1 MTLIAAIDRR
11 RAIGVDGTLPWH
23 LPDDLKRFKSL
34 TLGKTI
40 LMGRKT
46 AQSIGRALPGRTNLV
61 LTRGATAPY
70 RDMLAVH
77 SLDEAIARAG
87 DGELAVIGGGQVYA
101 LALPRADAL
110 HLTLVDTTLARADAH
125 FPAWDEAAWTRAGMT
140 HHAADARHAYAFDF
154 VDLVRRAPAR

>member
-70 RDMLAVH
+70 RLMIAVR

-87 DGELAVIGGGQVYA
+87 DGELVVIGGGEVYA
-101 LALPRADAL
+101 LALPRAETL

-125 FPAWDEAAWTRAGMT
+125 FPAWDEADWTRTGTA